1 MIMEKNLK
9 MDWLFHRVVKH
20 RFMRVTQRLP
30 PLTPERYPF
39 RSL

>member
-1 MIMEKNLK
+1 MEMTNTI
-9 MDWLFHRVVKH
+9 DWLFHRVVKH

-30 PLTPERYPF
+30 PMTPERYPF